1 MSAFCKGMRNQI
13 SIGLICFIN
22 LQDSPAL
29 FPTLLRC
36 QCPYLTS
43 LNLLQLSS
51 AGFVPANQGVW
62 ITSRVLIFLTFKRIP
77 PLKTISSPSNFYSP
91 VVGCLWTF
99 RFTSSKY
106 FPGHPGGSGGLWC
119 VLCEWRWSENFYRF
133 LKLCSSLLD
142 WGLCHRLRT

>member
-13 SIGLICFIN
+13 SIGLIRFIN

-62 ITSRVLIFLTFKRIP
+62 ITSSVLIFLTFKRIP
-77 PLKTISSPSNFYSP
+77 PLKTISSPSDFYSP

-99 RFTSSKY
+99 RLPVRNISRVTRGGQVVCDVY
-106 FPGHPGGSGGLWC
+106 FASGGEVKTFIGFWNYALF
-119 VLCEWRWSENFYRF
+119 SF
-133 LKLCSSLLD
+133 
-142 WGLCHRLRT
+142 GLGPMS